1 MASGHREW
9 GVVDTAPGTPAASS
23 RRTSA
28 APRSTPCARPTCAA
42 CPCRARA
49 GAPGGGEIGIHAL
62 DAKEWIWEAL
72 ERVGGLTSSL
82 GQILWHVLGE
92 GRTLSEYVRHGE
104 STMRAETAS
113 ALLRGALEVLAA
125 PKGR

>member
-1 MASGHREW
+1 MQGGRSG
-9 GVVDTAPGTPAASS
+9 
-23 RRTSA
+23 
-28 APRSTPCARPTCAA
+28 
-42 CPCRARA
+42 A
-49 GAPGGGEIGIHAL
+49 GRPGGGEIGIHAL
-62 DAKEWIWEAL
+62 DAKERIWEAL